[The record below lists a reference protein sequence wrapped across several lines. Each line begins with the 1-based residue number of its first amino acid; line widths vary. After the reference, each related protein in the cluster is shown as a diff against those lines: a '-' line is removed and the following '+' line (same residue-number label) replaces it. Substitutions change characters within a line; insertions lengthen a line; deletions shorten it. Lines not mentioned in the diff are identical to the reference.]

1 MLKSWYAFGSHITMA
16 DTQKAHSDGRGLLVI
31 AVYKFLKTIGLL
43 LLGFGA
49 LQFVQGDR
57 AAEVAHLV
65 DTLRIDPH
73 NRYVNHLLEKL
84 IDVDAKKLHEFSVGT
99 FLYAALF
106 LTEGIG
112 LALRQRWAEY
122 LTIIS
127 TASLIPIEILEI
139 YKGLSILK
147 IALLLGNILIVGYL
161 IYELR
166 KGREIRG

>member
-1 MLKSWYAFGSHITMA
+1 MLKSSYVYGSPIMMA
-16 DTQKAHSDGRGLLVI
+16 DASKVHRDGHGLLVI

-43 LLGFGA
+43 VLGFGA
-49 LQFVQGDR
+49 LRFVQGDR
-57 AAEVAHLV
+57 AVEVAHLV

-73 NRYVNHLLEKL
+73 NHYVNHLLEKL
-84 IDVDAKKLHEFSVGT
+84 VNIDAKKLHQFSVGT

-147 IALLLGNILIVGYL
+147 ILLLLGNILIVWYL
-161 IYELR
+161 MYELR
-166 KGREIRG
+166 KGRKSRG

>member
-16 DTQKAHSDGRGLLVI
+16 DTQNVHRDGRGLLVI

-49 LQFVQGDR
+49 IRFVHGDR
-57 AAEVAHLV
+57 ATEIAHLV

-73 NRYVNHLLEKL
+73 NHYVNHLLEKL
-84 IDVDAKKLHEFSVGT
+84 ANLDAKKLHQFSVGT

-147 IALLLGNILIVGYL
+147 ILLLLGNILIVWYL
-161 IYELR
+161 IHELR
-166 KGREIRG
+166 KGRKSRA

>member
-1 MLKSWYAFGSHITMA
+1 MA
-16 DTQKAHSDGRGLLVI
+16 GNQKTQRDGRGLLVI
-31 AVYKFLKTIGLL
+31 AFYKFLKTIGLL

-49 LQFVQGDR
+49 LRFVHGDR

-73 NRYVNHLLEKL
+73 NHYVNHLLEKL
-84 IDVDAKKLHEFSVGT
+84 VNVDAKKLHEFSVGT

-112 LALRQRWAEY
+112 LARRQRWAEY
-122 LTIIS
+122 LTVVS
-127 TASLIPIEILEI
+127 TASLIPVEIVEI

-147 IALLLGNILIVGYL
+147 IVLLLGNILIVAYL

-166 KGREIRG
+166 KGRKIRA